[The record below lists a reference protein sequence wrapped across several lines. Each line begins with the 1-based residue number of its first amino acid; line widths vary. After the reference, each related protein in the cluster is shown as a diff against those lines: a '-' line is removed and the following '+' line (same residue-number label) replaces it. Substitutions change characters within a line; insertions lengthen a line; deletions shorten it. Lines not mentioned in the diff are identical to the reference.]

1 MGGKRL
7 TDKEKRKIISDY
19 VNTQNYSETARIN
32 KVNEKTVRRIIGNQD
47 NKEMEIKAE
56 QKKIENTKDII
67 TEMEKS
73 KEKRIKLLC
82 KMIDKIDEKVD
93 DLDMFTNVK
102 DLATAYG
109 IIVDK
114 DMKFAEMAKVKIDKE
129 QSYIYIPAKD
139 MASSFVD
146 INRSID
152 DREYID
158 YYLEGGRGST
168 KSSYIS
174 EKLIELLENN
184 PNMCAVVLRKVKDTL
199 KDSVYAQIE
208 WAIDTLSETYPQIK
222 EDYKLTK
229 SPLEITKTS
238 TGQKIYFR
246 GADDYGKIK
255 SLKTPKNMY
264 VGIVWYEE
272 FDQFAGMNEIRKIN
286 QSLRRGGTDYIFFY
300 SYNTPASSQ
309 HFVNVEKRLPNK
321 NRKVLLTDY
330 RSVPVKWLGQPFI
343 EDAEYLKSVNE
354 RLYNNEYLGLETG
367 TGGNVFENIELRE
380 ITDTE
385 INNFDYIYQGMD
397 FGWFPDPLA
406 WTKMC
411 YQPSKRTLYI
421 FDEFVVN
428 KMSNQDVWNYLQE
441 NKGVTNDDIII
452 ADSAEPKSIGDFRAY
467 GSMMRGAEKGAGSV
481 EYSMKWLSA
490 LAKIVIDPVRC
501 PVATQEFSTYEYQQ
515 DKDGNYISGYVDE
528 ANHTIDSV
536 RYGLNSIWKKKGK

>member
-1 MGGKRL
+1 MANEQNLIQNSNRTEAEKRALSVKGGKQSQIVQ
-7 TDKEKRKIISDY
+7 KRKRKMK
-19 VNTQNYSETARIN
+19 ETMQMLLDLKIP
-32 KVNEKTVRRIIGNQD
+32 ES
-47 NKEMEIKAE
+47 KA
-56 QKKIENTKDII
+56 KKQ
-67 TEMEKS
+67 
-73 KEKRIKLLC
+73 LL
-82 KMIDKIDEKVD
+82 DLGIDEED
-93 DLDMFTNVK
+93 
-102 DLATAYG
+102 ATMQSG
-109 IIVDK
+109 ILFKQVTKALNGDNESA
-114 DMKFAEMAKVKIDKE
+114 KFCRDTSGQFPGAEEKE
-129 QSYIYIPAKD
+129 ELTENKQIFIPAKD
-139 MASSFVD
+139 MAKSFVD

-152 DREYID
+152 DREFID

-174 EKLIELLENN
+174 EKVIELLENN

-238 TGQKIYFR
+238 TRQKIYFR

-321 NRKVLLTDY
+321 NRIVLLTDY

-380 ITDTE
+380 ITDNE

-411 YQPSKRTLYI
+411 YNSSQRTLYI

-428 KMSNQDVWNYLQE
+428 KMSNQDVWNYLVE
-441 NKGVTNDDIII
+441 NKGVTNDDVII

-467 GSMMRGAEKGAGSV
+467 GSSMRGAEKGAGSV

-515 DKDGNYISGYVDE
+515 DKDGNYISGYIDE
-528 ANHTIDSV
+528 NNHTIDSC
-536 RYGLNSIWKKKGK
+536 RYALNSIWKKKGK